1 MLHHL
6 VQLRRCHVREVRR
19 PTRSH
24 TVGGTLRPGLCLHLT
39 SLDVPAVA
47 GHASSLEH
55 GLLTSALVLSW
66 GLRARH
72 STQEGREGNSQGDGY
87 ASDLGGSWS
96 RCSWGQSSRLHAFKR
111 KKEGK
116 MATMF
121 DSRGLGWGP
130 FLKTPLLSF
139 VHLTGGANT

>member
-1 MLHHL
+1 M
-6 VQLRRCHVREVRR
+6 RFKKKKKDISGHVRSHKMYFPSTFLRKRLVCT
-19 PTRSH
+19 PTKQVSKPSKRK
-24 TVGGTLRPGLCLHLT
+24 T
-39 SLDVPAVA
+39 
-47 GHASSLEH
+47 
-55 GLLTSALVLSW
+55 W